1 MRHRRFES
9 SRSLV
14 TLIACLSMAL
24 SVSHAQEIAGEAT
37 HGSPPRTPWGDPDL
51 SGIWTNATIT
61 PLERLRELGEKA
73 FLTEEEVAALEAR
86 AARDQF
92 IDRPPRDGDPGG
104 YNRVWTDRG
113 IRIVPTGRTSLI
125 VDPPDGRI
133 PWTAEAREEYDRA
146 RARYGVGPYDSYL
159 DLDTGERCITDGLP
173 MVPTQGYNMNYH
185 ILQTGSYVAI
195 LHEMFHEFRI
205 IPLDGRPH
213 VDTRIGQWLGD
224 ARGRWEGDTLVVET
238 TNFADNTHHWW
249 AATWRAARPSLR
261 LVERLTRID
270 PETIDYRFT
279 MHDPESF
286 TRPWTAV
293 IPMTTN
299 QAERGVTSGQMFEY
313 ACHEG
318 NYGLVNIL
326 RGARAREK
334 AAQAR
339 PK

>member
-1 MRHRRFES
+1 
-9 SRSLV
+9 
-14 TLIACLSMAL
+14 MAL
-24 SVSHAQEIAGEAT
+24 GVSHAQDIAGAAT
-37 HGSPPRTPWGDPDL
+37 QGSPPRTPWGDPDL

-61 PLERLRELGEKA
+61 PLERPRELGETP
-73 FLTEEEVAALEAR
+73 FLTKEEVAALEAR

-92 IDRPPRDGDPGG
+92 TDRAPRDGDPGT
-104 YNRVWTDRG
+104 YNQVWFDRG
-113 IRIVPTGRTSLI
+113 TRIVPTGRTSLI

-133 PWTAEAREEYDRA
+133 PWTAEARDDYERA

-185 ILQTGSYVAI
+185 ILQTSSYVAI

-205 IPLDGRPH
+205 IPLDVDGRPH
-213 VDTRIGQWLGD
+213 VDRRIGQWLGD

-238 TNFADNTHHWW
+238 TNFADTTHYWW

-270 PETIDYRFT
+270 PDTIDYRFT

-318 NYGLVNIL
+318 NYGLVNVL
-326 RGARAREK
+326 RGARAREE